1 MHQRLAR
8 ILSALGLSS
17 LVLLSYQS
25 GSADTT
31 LPSPG
36 SASPE
41 TLDFDALAEAL
52 ANQTKE
58 VEIRAEDLPPL
69 PKDVA
74 YKHPKAIR
82 LPGNL
87 GSVQPLLKC
96 DTHRCIPRV
105 VRAVE
110 KNGSIDAQA
119 RVELPALSK
128 KCSEFEFRPLGLLD
142 IDQDGKEELLVRYDV
157 YAPERQGAGALWTE
171 MLAIVNLPEMTLA
184 MVHELKSG
192 GREGI
197 DNRCQYQVTR
207 LHFNDQRHLALRWS
221 RTCECVDKKGCHAG
235 AAPPEDYIVDSK
247 RRIVL
252 LKEQESKK

>member
-1 MHQRLAR
+1 MHRRPAR

-17 LVLLSYQS
+17 LVLLSSQP
-25 GSADTT
+25 GSADTST
-31 LPSPG
+31 TPPPA
-36 SASPE
+36 ASPE
-41 TLDFDALAEAL
+41 PLDFDALAAAL

-87 GSVQPLLKC
+87 GIVQALLKC
-96 DTHRCIPRV
+96 DAHRCVPRV
-105 VRAVE
+105 VRAIDRD
-110 KNGSIDAQA
+110 GSIDAQA
-119 RVELPALSK
+119 RVELPALPK
-128 KCSEFEFRPLGLLD
+128 KCSEFEFQPLALLD
-142 IDQDGKEELLVRYDV
+142 IDQDGKDELLVRYEV
-157 YAPERQGAGALWTE
+157 YGPERQGAGALWTE

-184 MVHELKSG
+184 LVHELKNG
-192 GREGI
+192 GREDI

-207 LHFNDQRHLALRWS
+207 LQLHDKRRFGLRWV

-235 AAPPEDYIVDSK
+235 ADRPEDYVMDSA
-247 RRIVL
+247 RRLVHWQAGGP
-252 LKEQESKK
+252 K